1 MTPNVQSAPSRALR
15 ARHRPMRRILALV
28 AFYTAITLL
37 AAFVIMPFLWM
48 ISTSL
53 KSHEAIK
60 TVPIRWIPENPGID
74 GYTRVFGMTNFSFPR
89 AVFNSFFLSFM
100 STLITVL
107 SASMAAFIFAKVAFK
122 GREKLFSLFLATMMI
137 PGTVTMVPN
146 YIILNYFGLLNSFT
160 GLLLPSI
167 FSSFGVFMLRQS
179 MMGMNDAYIESA
191 FIDGAPL
198 YKIYHKIVLP
208 MNKPAVAT
216 LILLTFMGQWNSY
229 LWPMLVLQSP
239 EKQTLQ
245 VVLGTMSN
253 MYGGNEHIQM
263 AGAVLSII
271 PILIVYLFSQKYVD
285 RGIAIGGLK

>member
-1 MTPNVQSAPSRALR
+1 MTLELR
-15 ARHRPMRRILALV
+15 RINHRPWRKVLARL
-28 AFYTAITLL
+28 AFYAAITLL

-53 KSHEAIK
+53 KSREAIK
-60 TVPIRWIPENPGID
+60 TVPIRWIPESPSID
-74 GYTRVFGMTNFSFPR
+74 GYARVFGMTNFSFPR
-89 AVFNSFFLSFM
+89 AVFNSFYLSVM
-100 STLITVL
+100 STLLTVL
-107 SASMAAFIFAKVAFK
+107 SASMAAFIFAKVPFR
-122 GREKLFSLFLATMMI
+122 GRDKLFSLFLATMMI

-146 YIILNYFGLLNSFT
+146 YIILKYLGLLNTFT
-160 GLLLPSI
+160 GLILPSV

-179 MMGMNDAYIESA
+179 MLGLSDAYIESA
-191 FIDGAPL
+191 VIDGAPL
-198 YKIYHKIVLP
+198 YKIYYKIALP

-253 MYGGNEHIQM
+253 MYGGSEHIQM